1 MISDIIIF
9 NGDVMLFNNLDI
21 DEVVANAN
29 KFLKKHN
36 NIYISDEQFNILKKY
51 NIDVNNYRDVSS
63 LIYDIENYLND
74 SYEQLDDLEWVSQT
88 LSEYNYY
95 NNTNK

>member
-1 MISDIIIF
+1 MTIDEF
-9 NGDVMLFNNLDI
+9 NLDI
-21 DEVVANAN
+21 NEIVGGDK

-36 NIYISDEQFNILKKY
+36 NIYISDEQINILKNYDINIEKY
-51 NIDVNNYRDVSS
+51 MNFNE
-63 LIYDIENYLND
+63 LIYDIEQCLND
-74 SYEQLDDLEWVSQT
+74 SYEELEDLEWVSQT